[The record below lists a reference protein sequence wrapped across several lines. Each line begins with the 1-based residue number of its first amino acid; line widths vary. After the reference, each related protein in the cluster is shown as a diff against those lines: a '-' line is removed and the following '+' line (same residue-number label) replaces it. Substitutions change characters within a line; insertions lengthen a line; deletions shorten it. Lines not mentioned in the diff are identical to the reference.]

1 MIASASRFGVRSLLL
16 AMATVAAASISVPL
30 DAQELSG
37 PEHKRIEEML
47 AGVRREIA
55 EHYYDSTMG
64 GVNFAAVHD
73 SAAVRVRDARAL
85 DAGLSAI
92 AWMTLEL
99 HDSHT
104 FFIPPQRTVAVEYGW
119 EMAMVG
125 DTCFVLRV
133 RKGSDAE
140 VHGLRPGD
148 QVISINGYSPTRAS
162 LWQLQY
168 LFWVLRP
175 QRSLHII
182 VRAPGASPRE
192 LDLES
197 KVRERS
203 RIVDLT
209 GADGGRDVGRLVRD
223 GERDADDYK
232 SFTVEYGNQILIWKL
247 PTFEIP
253 IDAVRDAIRNARGRK
268 ALVLDLRGDGGGYE
282 KVMLDLISR
291 LSRDSVVLGT
301 VQERQK
307 RSPLVARGS
316 GKDAFDGQLYVLVDS
331 RSASASE
338 LLARVVQLRGRGKVF
353 GDRTAGAVM
362 RAQYRPLTLGM
373 ETRVFYGVQV
383 TEADVIMS
391 DGGRLEGIGV
401 TPDEIILPTAAD
413 LATKRDPV
421 LARALTL
428 AGMPT
433 DAPKAGVMY
442 PSKP

>member
-1 MIASASRFGVRSLLL
+1 MDALASRFGIRPFLFAL
-16 AMATVAAASISVPL
+16 AGAAIAAFPC
-30 DAQELSG
+30 DARAQELSG

-47 AGVRREIA
+47 AGVRREVA

-64 GVNFAAVHD
+64 GVNLAAVYD
-73 SAAVRVRDARAL
+73 SAALRVRDAKAL

-104 FFIPPQRTVAVEYGW
+104 FFIPPQRTMAVEYGW

-125 DTCFVLRV
+125 DTCFVFRV

-140 VHGLRPGD
+140 MHGLRLGD
-148 QVISINGYSPTRAS
+148 QVISINGYAPTRAN

-175 QRSLHII
+175 QRSLHVV
-182 VRAPGASPRE
+182 VRAPGATPHE

-203 RIVDLT
+203 RILDLT
-209 GADGGRDVGRLVRD
+209 GADGGRDIGRLVRD
-223 GERDADDYK
+223 GERDAEDYK
-232 SFTVEYGNQILIWKL
+232 SYTFDYGNSLLIWKL

-253 IDAVRDAIRNARGRK
+253 IDAVHEALKDTRGKK
-268 ALVLDLRGDGGGYE
+268 ALVLDLRGDGDGYE
-282 KVMLDLISR
+282 KVMLDVISR

-301 VQERQK
+301 IHERQK
-307 RSPLVARGS
+307 QSPLVAKGT
-316 GKDAFDGQLYVLVDS
+316 GKNAFDGQLYVLVDS

-338 LLARVVQLRGRGKVF
+338 LLARAIQLSGRGKVL
-353 GDRTAGAVM
+353 GDRTSGAVM
-362 RAQYRPLTLGM
+362 RAQYRPLSLGM
-373 ETRVFYGVQV
+373 ETKVFYGVQV

-391 DGGRLEGIGV
+391 DGGRLEGTGV
-401 TPDEIILPTAAD
+401 TPDELILPTAGD
-413 LATKRDPV
+413 LAAKRDPV

-433 DAPKAGVMY
+433 DAAKAGSIY
-442 PSKP
+442 PGKP